1 MQVRCHLVLG
11 TNQSGKI
18 VAKRVTRGRGWIDAD
33 EAVIALELDV
43 PDDVFDAPL
52 FTVEVEKRQIQVA
65 VEALEVDHDAEA

>member
-11 TNQSGKI
+11 QNQSGKI

-43 PDDVFDAPL
+43 PEDVFDAPL
-52 FTVEVEKRQIQVA
+52 FTVEVGKRQVEVA
-65 VEALEVDHDAEA
+65 IEALDVEE